1 MRVHNPESTIMVDLG
16 FLAII
21 VAFFV
26 VATAYVRGCDRIIGG
41 DEVTSDPVADATAAQ
56 QR

>member
-1 MRVHNPESTIMVDLG
+1 MVDLG